1 MTIRILQVVPGIA
14 DESAGPSYSVL
25 RMTRALQEVGT
36 NVQLYCLAPIPAST
50 QGIDVHAYPKKHF
63 PLSALGRS
71 PAMLKN
77 LCLACQEADI
87 CHDNSLWMLPNIYPG
102 KAVRRTK
109 CKLVISPRG
118 ALATWALRR
127 NGWKKW
133 LAGAILGQYAT
144 LRRADMFHATSQ
156 KEYEEIRQ
164 AGYKQPV
171 AIVPI
176 GIDSQE
182 LPKIQLSR
190 RKLLFLGRLHPVKA
204 IDRLLNAWAQ
214 VADEFPDWDFQIVG
228 PDCGLGKVLRTMT
241 IKQSIPRVEFLN
253 EQNGEAKFKLY
264 AAADLYVLPS
274 FTENFGITVAEALS
288 CGTPVVVS
296 KTIPWNGVLTHKC
309 GWVTDNT
316 TDALTATLRTTLSR
330 SREELVTLGA
340 NGKEWM
346 REDYSWEE
354 IGHKMMKTYEWLIN
368 GGNCPDWVKL

>member
-1 MTIRILQVVPGIA
+1 MRILQVVPGIA

-25 RMTRALQEVGT
+25 RMTRALQEVGA
-36 NVQLYCLAPIPAST
+36 NVQLHFLAPIPASS
-50 QGIDVHAYPKKHF
+50 QGLDVHAYPKKHF

-77 LCLACQEADI
+77 LCSACQDAEI

-102 KAVRRTK
+102 KAVIGTR

-118 ALATWALRR
+118 ALATWALKR
-127 NGWKKW
+127 NRWKKW
-133 LAGAILGQYAT
+133 LAGTFLGQYAT
-144 LRRADMFHATSQ
+144 LNRADMFHATSQ
-156 KEYEEIRQ
+156 KEYEEIRE
-164 AGYKQPV
+164 AGYRQPV

-176 GIDSQE
+176 GIDIHEVLRIKSQ
-182 LPKIQLSR
+182 R

-214 VADEFPDWDFQIVG
+214 IADEFPDWDFQIVG
-228 PDCGLGKVLRTMT
+228 PDCGLGKVLHSMT
-241 IKQSIPRVEFLN
+241 INQNIPRVEFLK
-253 EQNGEAKFKLY
+253 EQKGEAKFQFY

-288 CGTPVVVS
+288 SGTPVMVS
-296 KTIPWNGVLTHKC
+296 KTTPWNGVLSHNC

-316 TDALTATLRTTLSR
+316 MEALTETLRTALAR
-330 SREELVTLGA
+330 SREDLDKLGA

-346 REDYSWEE
+346 LKDFSWNE
-354 IGHKMMKTYEWLIN
+354 IARKMIRTYEWLIN

>member
-1 MTIRILQVVPGIA
+1 MRILQVVPGIA

-25 RMTRALQEVGT
+25 RMTRALQEIGA
-36 NVQLYCLAPIPAST
+36 NVQLYCLAPIPTST
-50 QGIDVHAYPKKHF
+50 QGLDVHAFSKKHF

-118 ALATWALRR
+118 ALATWALKR
-127 NGWKKW
+127 NRWKKW
-133 LAGAILGQYAT
+133 LAGTLLGQYET

-156 KEYEEIRQ
+156 KEYEEIRE
-164 AGYKQPV
+164 AGYRQPV

-176 GIDSQE
+176 GIDMHE
-182 LPKIQLSR
+182 VKKIKSPR

-228 PDCGLGKVLRTMT
+228 PDCGLGKVLHSMT
-241 IKQSIPRVEFLN
+241 INQNIPRVVFLK
-253 EQNGEAKFKLY
+253 EQNGEAKFQFY

-288 CGTPVVVS
+288 CSTPVVVS
-296 KTIPWNGVLTHKC
+296 KTTPWNGVLSHNC

-316 TDALTATLRTTLSR
+316 TEALTAILRTVLATSR
-330 SREELVTLGA
+330 DDLAKLGA

-346 REDYSWEE
+346 LTDFSWQE
-354 IGHKMMKTYEWLIN
+354 IAHKMIKSYEWLIN